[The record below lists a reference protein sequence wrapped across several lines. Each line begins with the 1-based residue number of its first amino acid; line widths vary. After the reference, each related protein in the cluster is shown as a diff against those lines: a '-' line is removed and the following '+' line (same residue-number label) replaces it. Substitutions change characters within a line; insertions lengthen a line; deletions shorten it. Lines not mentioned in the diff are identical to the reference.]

1 MGCQNISQG
10 VRENVTVGIC
20 TSALESNI
28 EALLNKV
35 KSLPN
40 VAVKSIQLPYNDL
53 DSFRLSSEGLDGV
66 IICHSINN
74 RRFAITD
81 VRDALY
87 DKFLPHVKEV
97 FGKDNVCVIAHDFP
111 WPMGPRADD
120 HAMIKGT
127 YMDRFRSKQF
137 TTFECS
143 KLAIIS
149 GKLDTQMDM
158 DQEDL
163 EQFQEFIY
171 QCWTHPPY
179 HHMSHNIPPPNPDPN
194 NYVKLTD
201 VLFYTIGGGM
211 FAYTIYQFLP
221 AEGASPLESSA
232 PSRGIAG
239 FVLRLVRCPF
249 KIMFS
254 IVNLIPAWAISNDAS
269 QSLWALFKRDVL
281 VKTIEMPRS
290 SLGIFG
296 LVPWISLMPLRLV
309 FYSSKF
315 VTTWV
320 MRCFWGFSKYCL
332 VTAGAYVMIPVTVKL
347 CSMAVDRN
355 PTQGSNRTVSDGENR
370 NNWSVAP
377 WRKLPFLFWR
387 HVFDLINQLVFNKF
401 NNG

>member
-1 MGCQNISQG
+1 MDQKMANPTE
-10 VRENVTVGIC
+10 REREKAVAIC
-20 TSALESNI
+20 SSASKSNI
-28 EALLNKV
+28 KALITMVSNTKNTTV
-35 KSLPN
+35 KF
-40 VAVKSIQLPYNDL
+40 IQLPYNDL

-66 IICHSINN
+66 ILCHSINN

-81 VRDALY
+81 VMDALY
-87 DKFLPHVKEV
+87 DKFLPHVKQV

-120 HAMIKGT
+120 HARTKGS
-127 YMDRFRSKQF
+127 YMDGFRRKQF

-149 GKLDTQMDM
+149 GQLETQIDM
-158 DQEDL
+158 DEEDL
-163 EQFQEFIY
+163 EQFQEFIN
-171 QCWTHPPY
+171 QCWTHPE
-179 HHMSHNIPPPNPDPN
+179 PN

-211 FAYTIYQFLP
+211 FAYVISRFLP
-221 AEGASPLESSA
+221 AEGASPPSQSSA

-249 KIMFS
+249 KIMLS
-254 IVNLIPAWAISNDAS
+254 IVKLIPSWAISNNAS

-296 LVPWISLMPLRLV
+296 LVPWISLMPFRLV

-315 VTTWV
+315 VTTLV
-320 MRCFWGFSKYCL
+320 MRCSWDLSKYCL
-332 VTAGAYVMIPVTVKL
+332 VTAGAYVMIPVTAKL

-355 PTQGSNRTVSDGENR
+355 PTQGRDRIVSDGENR

-387 HVFDLINQLVFNKF
+387 HVFDLITQIVFNKS